1 MQCPVQHALSQMVR
15 LAGATRQRE
24 GAMLRITLVNTKGG
38 CGKTTIATS
47 LASYFASTGFRT
59 TLMDYDPQ
67 GSSRRW
73 LALRDDDLPA
83 IKSIDAVRQKSG
95 LTRSWQIYAG
105 FDTEVLVVDT
115 PAGISGSRMIE
126 LLRQTDVVLVP
137 VMQSVIDM
145 QATADFIEQLM
156 RVGKVSSQK
165 KRMGLIANRIRPE
178 ARSYEMLEQ
187 FLEGRNLPVVARI
200 HDSQNYVN
208 AMEQGQGIHEYHSES
223 IAKDHEQ
230 WSPLIKWLDAGS
242 PKAIPIQKPKA
253 VSPLS
258 LGSAVSY

>member
-1 MQCPVQHALSQMVR
+1 
-15 LAGATRQRE
+15 
-24 GAMLRITLVNTKGG
+24 MLRITLVNTKGG

-47 LASYFASTGFRT
+47 LASYFASTGLRT

-73 LALRDDDLPA
+73 LELRESDLPA

-95 LTRSWQIYAG
+95 LTRSWQMHAG

-115 PAGISGSRMIE
+115 PAGTSSSRMTE
-126 LLRQTDVVLVP
+126 LLRQTDVVLIP

-165 KRMGLIANRIRPE
+165 KRMGIIANRIRPE
-178 ARSYEMLEQ
+178 ARSYKRLEQ
-187 FLEGRNLPVVARI
+187 FLEGYDLPVVASI

-223 IAKDHEQ
+223 IAKDREQ
-230 WSPLIKWLDAGS
+230 WSSLIEWLNAPP
-242 PKAIPIQKPKA
+242 PKVTPIQKLRA
-253 VSPLS
+253 ASSPS
-258 LGSAVSY
+258 LESAVSY

>member
-1 MQCPVQHALSQMVR
+1 
-15 LAGATRQRE
+15 
-24 GAMLRITLVNTKGG
+24 MLRITLVNTKGG

-73 LALRDDDLPA
+73 LELRDDGLPT
-83 IKSIDAVRQKSG
+83 IKSIDAVRQKAG
-95 LTRSWQIYAG
+95 LTRSWQIHAG

-115 PAGISGSRMIE
+115 PAGTSGSRMIE
-126 LLRQTDVVLVP
+126 LLRQTDVVLIP

-145 QATADFIEQLM
+145 QASADFIEQLM

-165 KRMGLIANRIRPE
+165 KQIGIIANRIRPD
-178 ARSYEMLEQ
+178 AHSYSILEQ
-187 FLEGRNLPVVARI
+187 FLEEHDLPVVARI

-208 AMEQGQGIHEYHSES
+208 AMEQGQGIHEYYSES
-223 IAKDHEQ
+223 IVKDREQ
-230 WSPLIKWLDAGS
+230 WSSLIKWLNVNS
-242 PKAIPIQKPKA
+242 PKVAPIQKPRTI
-253 VSPLS
+253 STLS
-258 LGSAVSY
+258 LESAVSC

>member
-1 MQCPVQHALSQMVR
+1 
-15 LAGATRQRE
+15 
-24 GAMLRITLVNTKGG
+24 MLRITLVNTKGG

-47 LASYFASTGFRT
+47 LASYFAATGFRT

-73 LALRDDDLPA
+73 LELRDSGLPS
-83 IKSIDAVRQKSG
+83 IKSIDAVRQKAG

-115 PAGISGSRMIE
+115 PAGTSGSRMIE
-126 LLRQTDVVLVP
+126 LLRQTDVVLIP

-145 QATADFIEQLM
+145 QATADFIEQLL
-156 RVGKVSSQK
+156 RVGKVSSQR
-165 KRMGLIANRIRPE
+165 KRIGIIANRIRPD
-178 ARSYEMLEQ
+178 AHSYNILEQ
-187 FLEGRNLPVVARI
+187 FLDGHDLPVVARI

-223 IAKDHEQ
+223 IAKDREQ
-230 WSPLIKWLDAGS
+230 WSSLIEWLNVDS
-242 PKAIPIQKPKA
+242 PKVTPIQKPRSI
-253 VSPLS
+253 SPLP
-258 LGSAVSY
+258 LESAVSC

>member
-1 MQCPVQHALSQMVR
+1 
-15 LAGATRQRE
+15 
-24 GAMLRITLVNTKGG
+24 MLRITLVNTKGG

-73 LALRDDDLPA
+73 LELRDDDLPS
-83 IKSIDAVRQKSG
+83 IKSINAARQRAG
-95 LTRSWQIYAG
+95 LTRSWQLHAG
-105 FDTEVLVVDT
+105 FDTEILVVDT
-115 PAGISGSRMIE
+115 PAGTSGSQMTE
-126 LLRQTDVVLVP
+126 LLRQTDIVLIP

-165 KRMGLIANRIRPE
+165 KRVGIIANRTRPD
-178 ARSYEMLEQ
+178 ARSYKMLEQ
-187 FLEGRNLPVVARI
+187 FLDGHELPVVAQI

-223 IAKDHEQ
+223 IAKDRGH
-230 WSPLIKWLDAGS
+230 WSSLIAWLNVGT
-242 PKAIPIQKPKA
+242 PKVTPIQKPRI
-253 VSPLS
+253 VPTLS
-258 LGSAVSY
+258 LGSAVSC